1 MSLEQ
6 LQTEDSN
13 ARWVNEANELIMSI
27 MNMGATELALF
38 QLLVSHVN
46 PKDPNFDGT
55 IICKKS
61 EIFSFFEASSSSKH
75 TWFKKV
81 LYNMQDQATFLLP
94 DDEIEGEERRK
105 IIITVKWGKLVDDV
119 TVRFHPDV
127 IPYLHDLS
135 KYTKTDLRDIQ
146 KIKDK
151 KHAIVLY
158 RFINMNYR
166 QYLTYNS
173 NGGRTQSQLE
183 NLKNPTIDEMT
194 LRRITSS
201 TERYKRFID
210 LDIKVVRDAINAI
223 SANTKFN
230 VTYERLKNGRK
241 PVGFK
246 FYVDE
251 KNIAPLPQ
259 NMKSR
264 EEIEKEFA
272 EQFAKAFSSPYLMKL
287 ASLQLISTP
296 DMTNQEFH
304 VKLLED
310 VYPLYDQIR
319 NSKDSYGVTGEE
331 LLDKHLEYVVN
342 KMYSPTDVNR
352 DKGSIPS
359 GFALVKYLK
368 KAAMNF
374 IGSQLSPL

>member
-6 LQTEDSN
+6 LEEDNN

-55 IICKKS
+55 IVCKKS

-94 DDEIEGEERRK
+94 DDEIQGEERRK

-158 RFINMNYR
+158 RFLNMNYR
-166 QYLTYNS
+166 QYTAYNS
-173 NGGRTQSQLE
+173 SGGRTQAQLE
-183 NLKNPTIDEMT
+183 NLKNPSIDEMT

-210 LDIKVVRDAINAI
+210 LDIKVVRDAINSI
-223 SANTKFN
+223 TENTKFN
-230 VTYERLKNGRK
+230 VKYERLKNGRK

-246 FYVDE
+246 FYIDE
-251 KNIAPLPQ
+251 KNIAPLPEK
-259 NMKSR
+259 MKSR
-264 EEIEKEFA
+264 EELEREFA
-272 EQFAKAFSSPYLMKL
+272 EQFTKAFSSPYLMKL
-287 ASLQLISTP
+287 LGLNLLTP
-296 DMTNQEFH
+296 QDMANQELH
-304 VKLLED
+304 VKLLSD
-310 VYPLYDQIR
+310 VYPLYDKIR
-319 NSKDSYGVTGEE
+319 HSQDTYGVTGEE
-331 LLDKHLEYVVN
+331 LLDKHLSYVAS
-342 KMYSPTDVNR
+342 KMYSPSESNQ
-352 DKGSIPS
+352 DKDSIPS
-359 GFALVKYLK
+359 GFGLVKYLRK
-368 KAAMNF
+368 SATNF
-374 IGSQLSPL
+374 INAQLTR